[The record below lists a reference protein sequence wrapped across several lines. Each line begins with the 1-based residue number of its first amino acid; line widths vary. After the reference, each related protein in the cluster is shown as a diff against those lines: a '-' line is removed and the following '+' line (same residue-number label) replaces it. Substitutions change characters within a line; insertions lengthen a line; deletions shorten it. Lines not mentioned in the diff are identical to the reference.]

1 MIVGFRYQIELLQ
14 RSETRDEAGGA
25 SALWTPAA
33 TVWAGVEHLSAVGAI
48 IGDRGRRIRR
58 VKALVRSRPDFAI
71 GARIRFEA
79 VDYDI
84 VSIESDDE
92 RGRRVFLIGEEA
104 VE

>member
-1 MIVGFRYQIELLQ
+1 MIAGFRFQVELLK
-14 RSETRDEAGGA
+14 RSEMRDEAGGA
-25 SALWTPAA
+25 VVTWAPAGA
-33 TVWAGVEHLSAVGAI
+33 VWAAVEHLSAIGAV

-58 VKALVRSRPDFAI
+58 VKALVRSRPDLAI
-71 GARIRFEA
+71 GARMRFEA